1 MSGYIQEETVY
12 WLAGTGN
19 PVVSYLARRDFPGY
33 FAGSPLSSYEAMRA
47 SAQVSRIA
55 DALGVPGD
63 NERYDLLYK
72 GTAWA
77 FAELVSCGL
86 DMNDAAVAR
95 AAEYLIA
102 SSQTSAGGFSMNWA
116 PPVEAAG
123 FSGDILRYLL
133 LAGYEGPAVH
143 KAADWLIAHQ
153 RTDGGWLHSPLSTLG
168 DVLGL
173 VFFRRSGKGAA
184 RESDASVKSC
194 LLATISC
201 GRALALYAKRFGGG
215 LQAVDAAA
223 EFVLSG
229 KKLLARSVNGGE
241 GYMTNYRFDRLSY
254 PVLCQQDLL
263 SGLLFL
269 AEAGKLGD
277 RRAAR
282 AFNIVMEKRS
292 GDGSFSC
299 GSREPG
305 TMQAKYGLKG
315 EPADKWVTL
324 QALRLM
330 TYV

>member
-1 MSGYIQEETVY
+1 MSGYIQEETIY

-19 PVVSYLARRDFPGY
+19 PVVSYLVRRDFPGC
-33 FAGSPLSSYEAMRA
+33 FAGSPLSSYESMRS

-55 DALGVPGD
+55 DTAGVPGD
-63 NERYDLLYK
+63 SERYDLLYK

-95 AAEYLIA
+95 AAEYLVA
-102 SSQTSAGGFSMNWA
+102 SSQTPAGGFSMNWA

-123 FSGDILRYLL
+123 WTGDILRYLL

-143 KAADWLIAHQ
+143 NAADWLIAHQ
-153 RTDGGWLHSPLSTLG
+153 RDDGGWLHSPLSTLG

-173 VFFRRSGKGAA
+173 VLFRRSGKGVA
-184 RESDASVKSC
+184 RETDASAKSC
-194 LLATISC
+194 LLATVSC
-201 GRALALYAKRFGGG
+201 GRALALYAQRFGGG
-215 LQAVDAAA
+215 LKAVETAA

-229 KKLLARSVNGGE
+229 KKLLARSVHGGE

-263 SGLLFL
+263 SSLLFL

-277 RRAAR
+277 KRAAR
-282 AFNIVMEKRS
+282 AFNIVMSKRRD
-292 GDGSFSC
+292 DGIFSC
-299 GSREPG
+299 ESREPG

-330 TYV
+330 KHL